1 MIKKL
6 TTITETEMDKLL
18 EIWLQAN
25 SEAHSFIPNSYWQ
38 EHLAIVK
45 EELPQADLYVYLKKE
60 QILGFL
66 GLVDTFVAGIFV
78 QKEQRNQGI
87 GQQLL
92 MQAKQNC
99 SHLTLTVY
107 AKNEQAVHFYF
118 SQGFKKI
125 AEQLDQTG
133 EIEYVLQW
141 SR

>member
-6 TTITETEMDKLL
+6 SSITEPEMEKLL

-25 SEAHSFIPNSYWQ
+25 VEVHSFIPASYWQ
-38 EHLAIVK
+38 EQLALVQ
-45 EELPQADLYVYLKKE
+45 EELPQADLYVYLKEE

-78 QKEQRNQGI
+78 QKEHRSQGI

-92 MQAKQNC
+92 MQAKQDC
-99 SHLTLTVY
+99 SQLTLTVY
-107 AKNEQAVHFYF
+107 AKNEKAVHFYF
-118 SQGFKKI
+118 NQGFRKT

-133 EIEYVLQW
+133 ELEYLLQW
-141 SR
+141 IQ